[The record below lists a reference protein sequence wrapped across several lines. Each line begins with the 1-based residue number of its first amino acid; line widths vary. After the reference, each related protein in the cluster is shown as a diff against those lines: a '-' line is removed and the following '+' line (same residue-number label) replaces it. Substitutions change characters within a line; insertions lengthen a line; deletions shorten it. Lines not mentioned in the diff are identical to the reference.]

1 MTPSKSIVH
10 TLLSKW
16 IFAIRNARQKGI
28 STNLLIGLV
37 TFWLLLFANAEL
49 WNVLWTL
56 VFKTDEVNWL
66 LAASLPVIVFAWVF
80 TVLSLLSWGRLAKPL
95 LCLVLISASF
105 ASYFMNAYGIVVD
118 YTMFTNVVETDVAEA
133 TELLNWKLGLWV
145 AMVGVLPVYLIARV
159 PLRRKPWAKALVS
172 RFIALSLALL
182 TLSGIALSQYQS
194 YASLL
199 RNNREIRLILVP
211 TNLFAAGHGYL
222 KRQLASPKTLT
233 AIGTD
238 AVVNR
243 QGAARKPRL
252 LVLAVGETA
261 RSANF
266 SLNGYSR
273 ETNPEL
279 EKRNVISF
287 TNVSSCGTATAVSL
301 PCMFLDVGKAQ
312 YKDGLA
318 KSREGLLDVLQ
329 RAGISVMWTDNN
341 SGCKG
346 VCDRIPNHKA
356 ASHADSQLCTSE
368 ECKDGV
374 LLTEMQDF
382 IKRQEGDAVLVLHYK
397 GSHGPAY
404 YKRYPSQF
412 KKFAPVCETNELD
425 KCKQEEVVNAY
436 DNSILYT
443 DYVTANLIDI
453 LAANTKFDTALMYVS
468 DHGESLGEGGLYL
481 HGLPY
486 VMAPDEQ
493 TKVPLVLWM
502 SDSLAKSEKVNVGCL
517 KAQTTSPLSH
527 DNLFHTVLGMM
538 NVQTSSY
545 RSALDF
551 TAPCKPLA
559 GGSYSGL

>member
-49 WNVLWTL
+49 WNVLWKL
-56 VFKTDEVNWL
+56 VFKTDEVNWQ

-80 TVLSLLSWGRLAKPL
+80 TVLSLLSWGRLAKPI

-105 ASYFMNAYGIVVD
+105 ASYFMNAYGIVID

-346 VCDRIPNHKA
+346 SATGFPTTRLPLTRIPNCAPARSVRTGCCSRRCKTSSSARKA
-356 ASHADSQLCTSE
+356 MLSWCSTTKA
-368 ECKDGV
+368 
-374 LLTEMQDF
+374 
-382 IKRQEGDAVLVLHYK
+382 
-397 GSHGPAY
+397 
-404 YKRYPSQF
+404 
-412 KKFAPVCETNELD
+412 
-425 KCKQEEVVNAY
+425 
-436 DNSILYT
+436 
-443 DYVTANLIDI
+443 VTAR
-453 LAANTKFDTALMYVS
+453 
-468 DHGESLGEGGLYL
+468 
-481 HGLPY
+481 P
-486 VMAPDEQ
+486 
-493 TKVPLVLWM
+493 
-502 SDSLAKSEKVNVGCL
+502 
-517 KAQTTSPLSH
+517 TTSATPRNSRNSH
-527 DNLFHTVLGMM
+527 RCARP
-538 NVQTSSY
+538 TSSTNVS
-545 RSALDF
+545 RRRWSMP
-551 TAPCKPLA
+551 TTTQSSTPIM
-559 GGSYSGL
+559 